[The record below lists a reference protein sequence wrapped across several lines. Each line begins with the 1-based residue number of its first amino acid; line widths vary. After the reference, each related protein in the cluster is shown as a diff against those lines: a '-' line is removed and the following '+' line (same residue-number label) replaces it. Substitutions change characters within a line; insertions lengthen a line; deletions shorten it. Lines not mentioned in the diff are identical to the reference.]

1 MKFATFLP
9 AVQWEVFKCPP
20 PKKANSESGLI
31 NFTFAQALQETVSIY
46 VFFIST
52 QFIDT

>member
-9 AVQWEVFKCPP
+9 AVQWEVFNGPP
-20 PKKANSESGLI
+20 TKANSESGLI
-31 NFTFAQALQETVSIY
+31 NFTFAQALQETVSIH
-46 VFFIST
+46 VFFISI